1 MQSILLVSCA
11 RTQNMKIFMKNI
23 LLTIFCSIILAGCGS
38 SDQTTDSDQGE
49 KEKPETTLA
58 TNNWD
63 EGNWNEIEW
72 N

>member
-1 MQSILLVSCA
+1 
-11 RTQNMKIFMKNI
+11 MKNI
-23 LLTIFCSIILAGCGS
+23 LLTIFCSIILSGCGS
-38 SDQTTDSDQGE
+38 SDQTTDSNQGE